1 MVQFS
6 SVASLCRTLRDPMD
20 CSTSDFPVYH
30 QLPELA
36 QTHVRWVLDAIQP
49 SHSLSYPSPP
59 AFSLSQHQS
68 LFQWVSSSHQVAKV
82 LEAKVLQVPISW
94 YWYCMICDHVYFEL
108 SRLCLYRIP
117 AQTDL
122 PGAGILHIECI
133 LHIAYWVQ
141 HFPQHHLSGS
151 GIAQLELYHCQEPA
165 WGTPPVAKVMRKEA
179 RHTQRRDRASGVP
192 LEILEHLP
200 PKPESAYFLLCAFT
214 YTSDFT
220 GAVPHYLSL
229 KKELAYSSS

>member
-1 MVQFS
+1 MEGLKQNVSRNGISIFLWS
-6 SVASLCRTLRDPMD
+6 KFTFNETYSHPHKDD
-20 CSTSDFPVYH
+20 I
-30 QLPELA
+30 
-36 QTHVRWVLDAIQP
+36 VRSCP
-49 SHSLSYPSPP
+49 KSCYSKY
-59 AFSLSQHQS
+59 
-68 LFQWVSSSHQVAKV
+68 
-82 LEAKVLQVPISW
+82 VP
-94 YWYCMICDHVYFEL
+94 
-108 SRLCLYRIP
+108 
-117 AQTDL
+117 L

-133 LHIAYWVQ
+133 VHIAYWVQ

-151 GIAQLELYHCQEPA
+151 GIAQLEFYHCREPA
-165 WGTPPVAKVMRKEA
+165 WGTPPMANVTRKEA

-214 YTSDFT
+214 YTSDFI